1 MRRLILLALA
11 CAIGTASAC
20 SRPAGTLEAATEAL
34 GAATLQSIE
43 YSGTGRWYQF
53 GQAPGPTLPWPQ
65 FDVSSFTATVN
76 YQTPGA
82 RVQMTRRQTI
92 EPGRT
97 RPAPV
102 EQRPVQVVSGTY
114 AWNLAPPA
122 GAPPTAAPEAQAQPA
137 AVEERVMEIWTTPHG
152 FLKAA
157 AANNAT
163 AQPVDGGGSNVSF
176 TADGHR
182 YEGRINAQNQV
193 ERVQTWIDNP
203 VLGDTPVEFAY
214 SDYRDFSGVMFPGR
228 IVRTQGGYPVLDIN
242 VASVTANPT
251 LDLTVPEA
259 VRAFKPPAVDVTVDK
274 VANGVYYLRGGSHH
288 SLAIDQADH
297 IVVVEGPQNEARSEA
312 VIAKAKELIPNKP
325 IRYVVNTHVHFDHSG
340 GLRTFVD
347 EGATVVTQA
356 SNRAYYEKAWAAP
369 HTLNPDRLAKSNKS
383 ATFET
388 VTGKHV
394 LTDGKRS
401 IEMHEITGSG
411 HNDAYLLVYLPSE
424 GVLFQS
430 DAYTPA
436 AGNAP
441 PPATPN
447 PYTVNLNENIERL
460 KLNVRQ
466 LTPGHGPGLRTMADL
481 RAAITPRPAAATN

>member
-1 MRRLILLALA
+1 MHRLTVLALA
-11 CAIGTASAC
+11 CGIAAASAC
-20 SRPAGTLEAATEAL
+20 SRPAGTLESATEAL
-34 GAATLQSIE
+34 GAATLNSIE

-65 FDVSSFTATVN
+65 FDVSNFTATVN

-82 RVQMTRRQTI
+82 RVQMTRLQTI

-102 EQRPVQVVSGTY
+102 EQRPVQVVSGTF
-114 AWNLAPPA
+114 AWNMAAPGGGPA
-122 GAPPTAAPEAQAQPA
+122 GAPPTAQPQPA

-163 AQPVDGGGSNVSF
+163 SQAIEGGGADVTF

-203 VLGDTPVEFAY
+203 VLGDTPVEITY

-228 IVRTQGGYPVLDIN
+228 ILRTQGGHPVLDIT
-242 VASVTANPT
+242 VSSVTANPT
-251 LDLTVPEA
+251 LDLTVPDA
-259 VRAFKPPAVDVTVDK
+259 VRAFTVPAVEVTVDK
-274 VANGVYYLRGGSHH
+274 LADGVYYLRGGSHH

-297 IVVVEGPQNEARSEA
+297 IVVVEGPQNEARSDA
-312 VIAKAKELIPNKP
+312 VIAKAKETIPNKP

-356 SNRAYYEKAWAAP
+356 TNQAYYEKAWAAP
-369 HTLNPDRLAKSNKS
+369 HTLNPDRLAKSGKS

-401 IEMHEITGSG
+401 IELHEITGSG
-411 HNDAYLLVYLPSE
+411 HNDAFLLVYLPAE
-424 GVLFQS
+424 GIVFES

-436 AGNAP
+436 AANAP
-441 PPATPN
+441 APAAPN
-447 PYTVNLNENIERL
+447 PFSVNLNENIQRL

-466 LTPGHGPGLRTMADL
+466 IAAGHGPRITTMADL
-481 RAAITPRPAAATN
+481 KTAISPRPTATN